1 MLLLVEIII
10 IMKGWIIT
18 LCCVTS
24 LCFSGIFKK
33 FMFSELKKSALVWQ
47 SAFNAEIPIYPQ
59 SKKEHFAVENGKWQI
74 NESRM
79 SVSWEWGAALSW
91 RWLR

>member
-1 MLLLVEIII
+1 MFPQTRSWSKRFPGFLDFYVTYYLLINMLLLVEIII

-33 FMFSELKKSALVWQ
+33 FMFSELKKSALV
-47 SAFNAEIPIYPQ
+47 
-59 SKKEHFAVENGKWQI
+59 
-74 NESRM
+74 
-79 SVSWEWGAALSW
+79 
-91 RWLR
+91 